1 MTGPRT
7 IQRRRGNFRAACSL
21 AAMILA
27 GSLWAAAPRDKPT
40 GQETAAEPA
49 NVPSGAIV
57 TADGWFLR
65 PPPKGARPTLPEKVT
80 RAFVIPIRE
89 DIRQKTYDAVSR
101 KMLRCRAGKA
111 ELIVLDMDTWGGELQ
126 PALDIARMLKVD
138 LEGIYTVCYVRTR
151 AVSAGALIAM
161 ACDEIVISP
170 TGTFGDCAPISLAG
184 PLEGIERE
192 KIETVLRKEFAES
205 AENNGYNVALAEAM
219 VSASREVWLVRN
231 KKTREL
237 RHVLSKDFRG
247 QVEIPPGVSSVPSN
261 PSGQWELLRVVDTE
275 GEILTMH
282 PREAVEYGFA
292 SAIVKPGDDD
302 LYGPLMER
310 FAVAAKPTVLVDNW
324 SEHLVGFLT
333 STAVAGILFFVAILC
348 VYVEMHTPGFGLAG
362 ATAVVCFS
370 LLFGSRFLVGMAA
383 WWEIALFVVGV
394 GLILTEV
401 FVTPGFGIIGIAGIF
416 CCIVAMLA
424 MFVPNAPDKLPIPQT
439 QVDWSLFSHGV
450 LAMGLAMV
458 GAMMAA
464 AMVARYLPKV
474 PLAGKLVLAPPG
486 AAAISVMEGPLSGP
500 IQPGAVGVVT
510 AVCRLVGQA
519 RFGDRLIEVSSDGA
533 FLPPGTQVTVL
544 KVEGTRIVVRSIS

>member
-1 MTGPRT
+1 M
-7 IQRRRGNFRAACSL
+7 
-21 AAMILA
+21 LA
-27 GSLWAAAPRDKPT
+27 GSLHAAAPQGKPA
-40 GQETAAEPA
+40 GMETAIEPG
-49 NVPSGAIV
+49 NVPPGAIV
-57 TADGWFLR
+57 TADGWFQR
-65 PPPKGARPTLPEKVT
+65 PSPKAARPTLPEKIT
-80 RAFVIPIRE
+80 RTFVIPIRE
-89 DIRQKTYDAVSR
+89 DILQKTYEAVSR
-101 KMLRCRAGKA
+101 KILRCRAGKA
-111 ELIVLDMDTWGGELQ
+111 ELIVLDMDTWGGELK

-161 ACDEIVISP
+161 ACDQIVISP
-170 TGTFGDCAPISLAG
+170 TGTFGDCAPISMAG

-205 AENNGYNVALAEAM
+205 AENNGYNVALSEAM

-261 PSGQWELLRVVDTE
+261 PSGQWELLRVIDTD

-302 LYGPLMER
+302 PYGPLMAR
-310 FAVAAKPTVLVDNW
+310 FAVAEKPIVLVDNW
-324 SEHLVGFLT
+324 SENLVGFLT
-333 STAVAGILFFVAILC
+333 SPAVAGILFFLAILC

-362 ATAVVCFS
+362 TMAVVFFAM
-370 LLFGSRFLVGMAA
+370 LFGSRFLVGMAA
-383 WWEIALFVVGV
+383 WWEIVLFVVGV

-401 FVTPGFGIIGIAGIF
+401 FVTPGFGIIGIAGIL

-439 QVDWSLFSHGV
+439 QMDWSLFSRGV
-450 LAMGLAMV
+450 LAIGLALV

-474 PLAGKLVLAPPG
+474 PLAGKLVLTPPG
-486 AAAISVMEGPLSGP
+486 AAAISSTEGPPAGT
-500 IQPGAVGVVT
+500 IQPGAVGVLT
-510 AVCRLVGQA
+510 AVCRPVGQA

-533 FLPPGTQVTVL
+533 FLPPGTQVAVL
-544 KVEGTRIVVRSIS
+544 KVEGTRIVVRPIS